1 MIVCAGA
8 RKGSGIVRAS
18 LDLKEETI
26 MKLVTR
32 FELASKSTSQLRSL
46 YRTIFNTLVGDDEHS
61 HERRNALASLE
72 NIRAEL
78 ASRAPG
84 F

>member
-1 MIVCAGA
+1 MD
-8 RKGSGIVRAS
+8 RAS
-18 LDLKEETI
+18 LQHKETI
-26 MKLVTR
+26 MKLTTR
-32 FELASKSTSQLRSL
+32 FELASKSTHELRAL
-46 YRTIFNTLVGDDEHS
+46 YRDIFNAIATFEQP

-78 ASRAPG
+78 SDRTPG

>member
-8 RKGSGIVRAS
+8 RKGSGRS
-18 LDLKEETI
+18 GPPYTLKEETI

-32 FELASKSTSQLRSL
+32 FELASKSTGQLRGL
-46 YRTIFNTLVGDDEHS
+46 YRDIFNTLVGDDAHS

-78 ASRAPG
+78 ASCAPG

>member
-1 MIVCAGA
+1 
-8 RKGSGIVRAS
+8 
-18 LDLKEETI
+18 

-32 FELASKSTSQLRSL
+32 FELASKSTSELRAL
-46 YRTIFNTLVGDDEHS
+46 YRDIFNNLSGATQPF
-61 HERRNALASLE
+61 ERLNAIASLQ

-78 ASRAPG
+78 ADRAPG

>member
-1 MIVCAGA
+1 
-8 RKGSGIVRAS
+8 
-18 LDLKEETI
+18 
-26 MKLVTR
+26 MKLTTR
-32 FELASKSTSQLRSL
+32 FELASKSTSELRAL
-46 YRTIFNTLVGDDEHS
+46 YRDIFNALSGFEQP

-78 ASRAPG
+78 ADRAPG